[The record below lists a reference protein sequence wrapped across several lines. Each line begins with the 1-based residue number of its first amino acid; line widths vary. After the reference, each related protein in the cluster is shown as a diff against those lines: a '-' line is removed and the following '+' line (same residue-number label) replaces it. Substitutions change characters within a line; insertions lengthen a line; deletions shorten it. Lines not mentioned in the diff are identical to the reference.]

1 MIHLFWHICTINHW
15 RVVIAEQL
23 ARLKRSGLYD
33 AAASIQCCVVGPE
46 KFVPEDKKI
55 QVLSYDD
62 DRRKWEWPTLVAM
75 RDFCLGSP
83 NAKIFYFHTKGISLK
98 GRGDAITPARAIRS
112 ADWRYLMEY
121 FLIDHFQDCVDLL
134 DQVDVCGVNF
144 RGGGG
149 QNVWLYRVPHFA
161 GNFWWAKGS
170 YVAGLPV
177 VTLALAKERTEA
189 EFWVGHGEG
198 LVACLYESS
207 VNHCLTNYSKN
218 KYTHGWTKS
227 SVSLYE
233 LKDKMRKDIR

>member
-1 MIHLFWHICTINHW
+1 
-15 RVVIAEQL
+15 
-23 ARLKRSGLYD
+23 
-33 AAASIQCCVVGPE
+33 
-46 KFVPEDKKI
+46 
-55 QVLSYDD
+55 
-62 DRRKWEWPTLVAM
+62 
-75 RDFCLGSP
+75 
-83 NAKIFYFHTKGISLK
+83 
-98 GRGDAITPARAIRS
+98 
-112 ADWRYLMEY
+112 MEY

-177 VTLALAKERTEA
+177 VTPALAKERTEA
-189 EFWVGHGEG
+189 EFWVGHGKG

-218 KYTHGWTKS
+218 KYSRGWTKS

-233 LKDKMRKDIR
+233 LRDKMRKDIR